1 MTRTIGFIGLGNMGH
16 PMAMRLVGAGFR
28 VVACDQSEANLERA
42 VQGGASPARSI
53 AAAAGEADRIICM
66 VGTTAQTEEVLFGS
80 DGVAAAAR
88 RGSVVLCMNTIE
100 PSAARRFF
108 VRLADRGI
116 AMLDAPVSGGTP
128 RAAAGTLV
136 VMAGGD
142 AGIFEG
148 CRDIFAAIGNE
159 WRLVGPAGS
168 GMAMKLVNNMLA
180 QINIVA
186 VCEAFVLA
194 ERAGLDLE
202 LMCEIVR
209 AGTGDSAAFRGRDRR
224 LLARDFVPGGSV
236 DICLKDQELQTAF
249 AHELGMPLMVA
260 SLTKQIYQAAH
271 AAGYGSEDAGAVI
284 KVFEAMAGKGVRG
297 PGVTG

>member
-1 MTRTIGFIGLGNMGH
+1 MSRTVGFIGLGNMGY
-16 PMAMRLVGAGFR
+16 PMAMRLVKAGFQ

-53 AAAAGEADRIICM
+53 AAVAEADRIICM

-80 DGVAAAAR
+80 HGVAAAR

-100 PSAARRFF
+100 PSAARRFS

-142 AGIFEG
+142 AGIFES

-249 AHELGMPLMVA
+249 ARELGMPLMVA

-297 PGVTG
+297 TGAAG

>member
-1 MTRTIGFIGLGNMGH
+1 MNRTVAFIGLGNMGH

-28 VVACDQSEANLERA
+28 VVAYDRSEAALQRA
-42 VQGGASPARSI
+42 LAGGASPAPSV
-53 AAAAGEADRIICM
+53 AAAVADADRVVCM
-66 VGTTAQTEEVLFGS
+66 VGTTEQTQTVLFDG

-88 RGSVVLCMNTIE
+88 KNSIVLCMNTIE
-100 PSAARRFF
+100 PAAARRFAA
-108 VRLADRGI
+108 RLAEGGI

-142 AGIFEG
+142 AATFEN
-148 CRDIFAAIGNE
+148 CRDIFAAVANE
-159 WRLVGPAGS
+159 CRLVGSAGA

-186 VCEAFVLA
+186 MCEAFVLA
-194 ERAGLDLE
+194 ERAGLDLQ

-209 AGTGDSAAFRGRDRR
+209 AGTGDSAAFRARDRR

-271 AAGYGSEDAGAVI
+271 AAGYGGEDAGAVI
-284 KVFEAMAGKGVRG
+284 KVFEAMAGKGVRSAG
-297 PGVTG
+297 TAA